1 MLKYSVY
8 SLLVHSL
15 VIAAALLNFHFS
27 GNGNGDGQE
36 KGEGDSQGNA
46 QEQAKK
52 SGGTDV
58 DREIV
63 EVSLVAAPGKKK
75 EVPKDFFYGIGV
87 SINFSSIGVY
97 AVTDVYAGYPAQF
110 SGMTTRDL
118 IIALDGKPVGDFND
132 IASDK
137 SRTIVLTINRD
148 GLIFDITLVTEKIY
162 FTH

>member
-1 MLKYSVY
+1 M
-8 SLLVHSL
+8 HSL
-15 VIAAALLNFHFS
+15 AIIAALLNFHFS
-27 GNGNGDGQE
+27 GNGNGDGQG
-36 KGEGDSQGNA
+36 KGKSDGQGNTE
-46 QEQAKK
+46 EQAKK
-52 SGGTDV
+52 NGGTGI

-63 EVSLVAAPGKKK
+63 EVSLVATPGKKK
-75 EVPKDFFYGIGV
+75 EVPKDFFYGIGI
-87 SINFSSIGVY
+87 SINFSGIGVY

-110 SGMTTRDL
+110 AGMTTRDI

-162 FTH
+162 FRH